1 MLLAFAIPYLPIG
14 IVANRADNAVRA
26 KENAFP
32 TFIRTLG
39 TTAGITGYSTARALK
54 LLLVRD
60 FGILSTQV
68 KALHSRLSIGV
79 DPRLC
84 WRNLASECGSDM
96 IRIFGGVYEATVSL
110 GGDPGEIGKMI
121 SRNMLRRLVLRAK
134 RLQVASSMRT
144 MIYPMHAIECA
155 LLAFMTTLLQFL
167 VNMVNLG
174 SQFGNS
180 LGLFQ
185 SSINPGTIAPLF
197 QGIMIL
203 MAFTNAVALKVTD
216 VSNNYRFLYYLSILL
231 IMTGAIIISV
241 SLSSNLLFKNMFN
254 FNVLGGSS

>member
-1 MLLAFAIPYLPIG
+1 
-14 IVANRADNAVRA
+14 VKA

-68 KALHSRLSIGV
+68 KALHARLSIGV

-134 RLQVASSMRT
+134 RLQVASSIRA
-144 MIYPMHAIECA
+144 MIFPMHAIECA
-155 LLAFMTTLLQFL
+155 LLSFMTTLLQFL
-167 VNMVNLG
+167 VNMINMG
-174 SQFGNS
+174 TQFGTS
-180 LGLFQ
+180 LGIFS
-185 SSINPGTIAPLF
+185 SSINPSAIAPLF
-197 QGIMIL
+197 QSIMIL
-203 MAFTNAVALKVTD
+203 MAVTNAVALKVTD
-216 VSNNYRFLYYLSILL
+216 VSNSYRFLYYLSILL
-231 IMTGAIIISV
+231 IITGAVIVSV
-241 SLSSNLLFKNMFN
+241 SIASSLMFKNMFN
-254 FNVLGGSS
+254 FNLMGPSS